1 MNGRR
6 LGLSSGSLPD
16 AGAAELAAAT
26 ARAGG
31 GTVDLRTGKGHAW
44 ERDGVARGIR
54 QVTAAGVEVAFVGCG
69 ARAGRTEIGRGAR
82 AGETEVGRG
91 ARAGETGV
99 GRGGGAGLELPVT
112 GHPVKVF
119 CVPEPDPA
127 TLAGQ
132 VRAAADQGVALWVET
147 HQGGPSC
154 RRLAQLAEVTG
165 IGVVVD
171 LLGVA
176 ATGGADAATL
186 ARLAPHVRAV
196 QVKGFRRDAGGAY
209 RHRALRAADL
219 EPVEALLSSG
229 APIRAI
235 TVESRAGTAVDD
247 LRMLAKWEAR

>member
-26 ARAGG
+26 ALAGG
-31 GTVDLRTGKGHAW
+31 GTVDLRAGKGHAW
-44 ERDGVARGIR
+44 ERDGIARGIR

-69 ARAGRTEIGRGAR
+69 ARAGRTKVGCGAR
-82 AGETEVGRG
+82 AGETE
-91 ARAGETGV
+91 AGCG
-99 GRGGGAGLELPVT
+99 GRGGDVGLELPVT

-196 QVKGFRRDAGGAY
+196 QVKGFRRDAAGAY